1 VPTRIDSCPSC
12 NGPFEVRELYCPECD
27 VQIRG
32 HFAPPEPSSFARL
45 NDEQEAFLRLF
56 VLSRGNLSDVER
68 SLGVSYPTV
77 RAKLDDLIAAVSE
90 SQDEPAAQAAPEP
103 PLTRSEILAR
113 VSDGRLSADEGMA
126 ILQQLAA
133 EA

>member
-1 VPTRIDSCPSC
+1 VPVRIDQCPSC
-12 NGPFEVRELYCPECD
+12 NGEFEIRELYCPACD
-27 VQIRG
+27 ITMRG
-32 HFAPPEPSSFARL
+32 RFAAQAPSPFARL

-77 RAKLDDLIAAVSE
+77 RAKLDDLIAAF
-90 SQDEPAAQAAPEP
+90 AQPSDGADIASEP
-103 PLTRSEILAR
+103 PLSRTDVLAR
-113 VSDGRLSADEGMA
+113 VADGRLSTEEGMV
-126 ILQQLAA
+126 LLRQLAA

>member
-1 VPTRIDSCPSC
+1 MLTRIDSCPSC
-12 NGPFEVRELYCPECD
+12 DGPLEIRELYCPACD

-32 HFAPPEPSSFARL
+32 HFAPSERSPFANL

-77 RAKLDDLIAAVSE
+77 RAKLDDLIAAFAE
-90 SQDEPAAQAAPEP
+90 TPDDAAAQPAPEP
-103 PLTRSEILAR
+103 PLTRSDILAR

-126 ILQQLAA
+126 MLQQLVAKG
-133 EA
+133 